1 MFHWTTW
8 IMLICSIIA
17 VWKFPTNFQSNV
29 GKIKC
34 YIDPVGLLQVNIT
47 FSFSRLLDICQSE
60 CWELISHIITHFV
73 NNVQV
78 KHLTYPYFWQHCWQL
93 DESPPNSSLLLP
105 KHHKSIE
112 KSILKFGF
120 ETIGKKCTISGLC
133 SLIFVCLYIESCLY
147 QKLKPSLCTL

>member
-1 MFHWTTW
+1 MDNIDNDNLFNHSSLEIPNKFLVQCRKNQMLHWPW
-8 IMLICSIIA
+8 
-17 VWKFPTNFQSNV
+17 
-29 GKIKC
+29 
-34 YIDPVGLLQVNIT
+34 GLLQVNIT

-60 CWELISHIITHFV
+60 GWELISHIITHFV

-120 ETIGKKCTISGLC
+120 ETIGKSVPFQVFALSFLSASI
-133 SLIFVCLYIESCLY
+133 
-147 QKLKPSLCTL
+147 

>member
-8 IMLICSIIA
+8 IMIICSIIA
-17 VWKFPTNFQSNV
+17 VWKFPTNSQSNV

-34 YIDPVGLLQVNIT
+34 YIDTVGILQVNIT

-60 CWELISHIITHFV
+60 GWELISHIITYFV

-120 ETIGKKCTISGLC
+120 ETIGNSVPFQVFDLSFLSASIQNY
-133 SLIFVCLYIESCLY
+133 VCI
-147 QKLKPSLCTL
+147 KN